1 MVKIHKMFCID
12 SDLGERLR
20 GINGSELINGLLS
33 EHFGAE
39 ISEDINLIKKKIKEL
54 GQNKAVL
61 CKKIRFFKEKA
72 SKIQLI
78 LEEERMKTMTNQQK
92 EKRKALAESLM
103 EAWRED
109 EISEDEYWK
118 GIDNLDGK

>member
-1 MVKIHKMFCID
+1 MFCID